1 MTELELLEFSEAVGR
16 VFDQEW
22 RKARRKA
29 LTLAFMAGV
38 LTTAAVAFIA
48 RLI

>member
-1 MTELELLEFSEAVGR
+1 MTTEEFSEEVGR

-22 RKARRKA
+22 RKSRRKA

-38 LTTAAVAFIA
+38 LTTTAVALLA
-48 RLI
+48 RLM